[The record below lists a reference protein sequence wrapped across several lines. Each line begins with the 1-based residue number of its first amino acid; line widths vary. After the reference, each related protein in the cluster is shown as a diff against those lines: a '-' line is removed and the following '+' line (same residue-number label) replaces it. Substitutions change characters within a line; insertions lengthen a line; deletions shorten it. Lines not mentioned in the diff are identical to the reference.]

1 VFRSRLMVFT
11 IASVLALCAVAT
23 FSPADVDPQIAEI
36 IEGIKARA
44 DKQVTVY
51 ADQDVEIKVNG
62 QVQEKHVQQ
71 IWVRDLNNLR
81 IERADGTV
89 ILRTPEEV
97 LIYEGRSK
105 IMLHMPKE
113 TIEALGDKAE
123 EAIAA
128 TGLKG
133 PDEALDPFIK
143 GAEHMSVVGDVF
155 ISDAECWVIHVE
167 EEAFPLFRESIKDI
181 PAEFEIEWLQMSI
194 DKELM
199 AARAVRISMT
209 GPAALEINSMTWT
222 IEEGVEIED
231 ELLQFKPPADAT
243 IVVWTPD
250 DDPEGIMER
259 YRTAVRNEII
269 RQMQQQQ

>member
-1 VFRSRLMVFT
+1 MFRSRLMVFT
-11 IASVLALCAVAT
+11 VAFVLTPCAVAT
-23 FSPADVDPQIAEI
+23 LALADVDPQIAQI

-133 PDEALDPFIK
+133 VDEALEPFIK
-143 GAEHMSVVGDVF
+143 GAEHMSVVGEVV
-155 ISDAECWVIHVE
+155 ISDAECWVIDVG
-167 EEAFPLFRESIKDI
+167 EEAFPLFRASINDI

-199 AARAVRISMT
+199 AARATSISMT
-209 GPAALEINSMTWT
+209 GPVALEINSMTWT
-222 IEEGVEIED
+222 IEEGVEIAD
-231 ELLQFKPPADAT
+231 ELLQFRPPADT
-243 IVVWTPD
+243 TVMVWTPD
-250 DDPEGIMER
+250 DDPEEIMER
-259 YRTAVRNEII
+259 YRTAVRNQII